1 MSESEDP
8 NKKRKR
14 IRRACDFCRSKKAK
28 CDGKSP
34 VCSNCFANKE
44 ECIYSQ
50 PVKRRGL
57 PTGYTHDLEKKV
69 RLFQGLIARLCEDKY
84 VQSRLQTI
92 LNDESLVDDL
102 VELEKSWNSNS
113 ISELFDQVASQ
124 SNSKN
129 NIAKLATHKP
139 TPVRS
144 DSSPVSILD
153 GNPPLTTSQC
163 QVCQKSQ
170 DRKFRKAHTPDP
182 SQTIS
187 ASPSTSQTA
196 TAATAATAAATV
208 AADNAINPVIGSD
221 RPTSIYPSTP
231 SPFVSDSA
239 FFLNYDVFQF
249 ISDEI
254 EGVENPE
261 NWEPVALQYH
271 GLSSIISGFTNKV
284 VQQYNSKLNNVFKN
298 PFRVGSIFNISSF
311 AINASMTNKFQ
322 MPKEIFQFPIN
333 IRELVDIYFQ
343 VHQCYIPMLD
353 RVSLIRHVNYLQ
365 SLPEHKRGSMDGNIL
380 ALVWAVVALGEFSS
394 IGGSVKKSSIFAKN
408 AIMALENSFTTTIET
423 IQAMITLGLVYYH
436 LGQWDFSWVLISSG
450 TRMAIDVRLM
460 RNASDEDNPRV
471 QSSASLNNIN
481 RQRTWATV
489 YFVNTLL
496 CARMG
501 RSPVV
506 RASDWPVPEINNDG
520 WEEWSPWECYYAP
533 NEIKLES
540 GKFLSTFNETLKGV
554 YILNLA
560 ITSTIDTSRGY
571 YQNGEVKSEFK
582 INYDDRQN
590 SNNMTLEMFNDM
602 IDAWSNQL
610 PESFKDD
617 QSNTGSKSPST
628 TILVLLRGLIWCV
641 LAVRL
646 SSLKGNSEIKD
657 QIIQFRNQKYTE
669 AIVAMKRCIN
679 ENSENIWK
687 HYFLFDYFLIMTF
700 NFPYMMNFESEF
712 MKYAHIQ
719 EMKNIL
725 VSCSETSI
733 PCSICWDLLKIM
745 NNGTKQR
752 ESSKLHD
759 TPKAQESPTIAN
771 LLNDQADTEAVGP
784 QPPTEVQP
792 VASVPP
798 MAPVAPNSSLT
809 SVAPAPES
817 APAQVAAPPLVM
829 APAAPPISSS
839 GNAPYISNDKNW
851 VNQFGPPTTMLQ
863 DLHQVQSQPIYS
875 NSNFHQQHKYYPHQ
889 ISLEEPT
896 SSLLQVNQ
904 IKQENTTS
912 QPNNHN
918 SNVK

>member
-1 MSESEDP
+1 MLEAEDP
-8 NKKRKR
+8 SKKRKR

-34 VCSNCFANKE
+34 VCSNCLTNKE
-44 ECIYSQ
+44 ECVYSQ
-50 PVKRRGL
+50 PMKRRGL
-57 PTGYTHDLEKKV
+57 PTGYTHDLEKRV
-69 RLFQGLIARLCEDKY
+69 RLFQGLVVRLCEDKY
-84 VQSRLQTI
+84 IQSRVEII
-92 LNDESLVDDL
+92 LNEGSLVDDL
-102 VELEKSWNSNS
+102 VELEKSWSS
-113 ISELFDQVASQ
+113 INISQLFDQVASQ
-124 SNSKN
+124 NNSRN
-129 NIAKLATHKP
+129 NNAKFAIHKP
-139 TPVRS
+139 TPTLS

-153 GNPPLTTSQC
+153 SNPQSTTLQC
-163 QVCQKSQ
+163 QVCQQSQ
-170 DRKFRKAHTPDP
+170 DRKSRKIHTPDP
-182 SQTIS
+182 RQAIS
-187 ASPSTSQTA
+187 ASLSTSLTTTVTA
-196 TAATAATAAATV
+196 
-208 AADNAINPVIGSD
+208 DCNLNPVNANN
-221 RPTSIYPSTP
+221 RPTSLYPSAP
-231 SPFVSDSA
+231 SPFVNDLS

-261 NWEPVALQYH
+261 SWEPVALQYH

-322 MPKEIFQFPIN
+322 MPKEIFQFPTN
-333 IRELVDIYFQ
+333 IRELVDIHFQ

-365 SLPEHKRGSMDGNIL
+365 LLPEHKRCLMDGNIL

-394 IGGSVKKSSIFAKN
+394 IGGSVKQSLIFAKN

-471 QSSASLNNIN
+471 QSSASLNNII

-489 YFVNTLL
+489 YYVNTLL

-506 RASDWPVPEINNDG
+506 RALDWPVPEINNDG
-520 WEEWSPWECYYAP
+520 WEEWLPWECYYAP
-533 NEIKLES
+533 NDLKLEN

-571 YQNGEVKSEFK
+571 CQNGEVKSELK

-602 IDAWSNQL
+602 IDVWMSQL
-610 PESFKDD
+610 PECFRDD
-617 QSNTGSKSPST
+617 DSNTRLKSPLT
-628 TILVLLRGLIWCV
+628 TILILLRGLIWCV

-646 SSLKGNSEIKD
+646 SSLKPNSEIKD

-669 AIVAMKRCIN
+669 AIVAMKKCIN
-679 ENSENIWK
+679 EDSKNIWK

-700 NFPYMMNFESEF
+700 NFPDMMDFESEF

-725 VSCSETSI
+725 ISCSETSI
-733 PCSICWDLLKIM
+733 PCSICWDLFKIM
-745 NNGTKQR
+745 KNGTNQKD
-752 ESSKLHD
+752 SSKLHD

-771 LLNDQADTEAVGP
+771 LLNDQAETEIVGP
-784 QPPTEVQP
+784 QPQAEVQP
-792 VASVPP
+792 VSLVPP
-798 MAPVAPNSSLT
+798 TAPEVTTDLSLASLAPVQAPGQAPGK
-809 SVAPAPES
+809 VAVS
-817 APAQVAAPPLVM
+817 AL
-829 APAAPPISSS
+829 PISSS
-839 GNAPYISNDKNW
+839 GIVPYTSHDKNW
-851 VNQFGPPTTMLQ
+851 VNQFTPSTSMLQ
-863 DLHQVQSQPIYS
+863 ELHQAQPQQIHL
-875 NSNFHQQHKYYPHQ
+875 NPNFNQHHKYYPQ
-889 ISLEEPT
+889 QVLQEEPVQL
-896 SSLLQVNQ
+896 SLHVNQ
-904 IKQENTTS
+904 IKHENTNWS
-912 QPNNHN
+912 FNNHN
-918 SNVK
+918 PNAK